1 MRRAYGLVASAAIAV
16 AAVVAL
22 AACKPT
28 GDVGYVEIKTVPV
41 APLTRTALYVGSTKV
56 GVVRQGSA
64 VVRQH
69 VGTVT
74 LQTDGLA
81 GGLAPLCD
89 IVVLKDRVTTVTVSV
104 LDRPPRCQCRFSGDD
119 AASARACVS

>member
-1 MRRAYGLVASAAIAV
+1 MRRGHDLVARAAITIT
-16 AAVVAL
+16 AAVAL

-28 GDVGYVEIKTVPV
+28 GDVGYLEIKTVPV
-41 APLTRTALYVGSTKV
+41 APLTRTALYVGSTRIPL
-56 GVVRQGSA
+56 VRQGTA
-64 VVRQH
+64 LLRQH

-89 IVVLKDRVTTVTVSV
+89 IVVVKDRVTTVTVSV
-104 LDRPPRCQCRFSGDD
+104 LDRPPRCQCRFSGD
-119 AASARACVS
+119 SAHACVS